1 MRLWRIAAETRDYA
15 ADDLSGAGAARH
27 PGRWNAAQEPVIYTA
42 TSPALATL
50 ETLAH
55 LPDSGLPLN
64 RYLVQIEVP
73 AASWA
78 ARERRTPA
86 QLPTTWDAI
95 PAGLASVR
103 VGSAWLSKGN
113 TLLME
118 LPSAIVPEES
128 VVLINPRHPDAHGLR
143 ARAIRRVE
151 FQRSLRSG
159 P

>member
-1 MRLWRIAAETRDYA
+1 MKLWRIAAETRDYA
-15 ADDLSGAGAARH
+15 ADDLSGGGAARY

-42 TSPALATL
+42 TTPALAML

-64 RYLVQIEVP
+64 RYLVQIDVP
-73 AASWA
+73 ADSWA
-78 ARERRTPA
+78 AREQRTPT
-86 QLPTTWDAI
+86 QLPVTWDAI

-103 VGSAWLSKGN
+103 VGSAWLAKGN
-113 TLLME
+113 SLLME

-128 VVLINPRHPDAHGLR
+128 VVLINPRHPEARVLK
-143 ARAIRRVE
+143 ARALRRVE